1 LYCISDVVAD
11 SGEVAAAG
19 VSVVNIVLLLV
30 AAVAFA
36 MSPWLPVLL
45 SCQ

>member
-1 LYCISDVVAD
+1 MYGISDVVAG
-11 SGEVAAAG
+11 SIEVAAVG
-19 VSVVNIVLLLV
+19 VSVANIVLLLV

-36 MSPWLPVLL
+36 MSRWLPVLL